1 MVVAATVHSVIAEV
15 IGTKEV
21 IGNLGLVVVSLLSKQ
36 WPDQTQSTQK
46 RSWPIQRVQYLP
58 LPSAAAEHLR
68 EHTWVQDLQ
77 LAGQSFTHQLLLLSL
92 VAVDLYSVELGLQQ
106 PGHQL

>member
-1 MVVAATVHSVIAEV
+1 MAVVATGGSATAEV

-21 IGNLGLVVVSLLSKQ
+21 IGNLGLVVAILLSKQ

-46 RSWPIQRVQYLP
+46 RSWPTQRVQYLP
-58 LPSAAAEHLR
+58 LPSTAAEHLR

-77 LAGQSFTHQLLLLSL
+77 LAGQSFVHQLLLLGL
-92 VAVDLYSVELGLQQ
+92 VAVDLYSVGLGLQQ